1 MQVVI
6 LILNATL
13 HTNFIFQM
21 AKYIRTPIQFYFHQK
36 QDNFKL

>member
-6 LILNATL
+6 LIHNATS
-13 HTNFIFQM
+13 HINFIYQM
-21 AKYIRTPIQFYFHQK
+21 AKYIQTLIQFCFHQK